1 MEKYVFLANPIY
13 FKNTYTSYWICRNG
27 MNGHI
32 LNNLE
37 WVPMMKRGMRVLI
50 EVKWKN
56 RFLYV
61 LRVCHELRNMINSV
75 LHIWSQKWKK
85 GKQRQEKIMYT
96 V

>member
-1 MEKYVFLANPIY
+1 M
-13 FKNTYTSYWICRNG
+13 CRNG
-27 MNGHI
+27 VNGHI

-37 WVPMMKRGMRVLI
+37 WVPMMKRGMGVLI

-61 LRVCHELRNMINSV
+61 LRMCHELRNMINSV
-75 LHIWSQKWKK
+75 LYIWSQK